1 MATTRPDLPDLPDLT
16 AWLTRQRWFAAK
28 DRPIEAARVADA
40 VPLRVAGD
48 PRTWL
53 VTVAVDHA
61 DDGPSTSWQLVLTR
75 RLHQAEPLL
84 GTVDGVPVT
93 ELVSAPRA
101 ALALLDSARR
111 GAHLAAASG
120 ATVTARPVG
129 RSPDPAPTERLM
141 GVEQSNTSVVLGEQ
155 VAVKVIRRLEPGP
168 NPDVEITEALTTA
181 GFEGTPPLLGVI
193 TGPDETAM
201 AVMTG
206 YVLGSHGAWEL
217 AVAEAAGTADHGVA
231 DRMAD
236 LGRLTAEM
244 HRTLASTLEVRQS
257 TVEDADRM
265 RNRLMEDARTT
276 ERTVP
281 EVGSGLV
288 DAVANRRAATPSTM
302 GRLQRIHGDFHLGQ
316 VITDGDDGWMILDFE
331 GEPGRPVSERRRP
344 DHPLRDVA
352 GMLRSFA
359 YAEAAAVRAGGD
371 PDAAG
376 RWRHRAE
383 QAFVDG
389 YGAVDRP
396 WLDLFVLD
404 KLLYEAR
411 YEAANRPDWLQIPL
425 QALAPLGATMATPST
440 PSESSK
446 GRKAK
451 KGRKAGATEA
461 GAPETSTPEASPAP
475 TTPATAAPAPP
486 AAPAAAEPDLPDIGE
501 DVQALRDGRLHDPH
515 RLLGRHQLGDGTWVV
530 RTWRPGAVSAEL
542 VGVAD
547 AGQAEEVTG
556 GLFQATTTSEP
567 DPGTYRWRITYPDD
581 QAFELVDAYAFEP
594 TLGEVDM
601 HLLAEGR
608 HEQAWTAM
616 GANPR
621 TMHGIDGFAFAVWA
635 PNAQSVRL
643 VGSFNSW
650 DGRLHPMRSLGSSG
664 IWELFVPDVPNGAH
678 YKYEI
683 VTADGS
689 LVLRADPWA
698 KWSDVPPG
706 TASRVWKGEYEWT
719 AAPPSTDHL
728 HGPMSIYEVHLASW
742 RWTDDG
748 EGGRRPLTYRELA
761 DELGDYVADMGFTH
775 VEFLPVAEHPFG
787 GSWGYQVTGHFAPT
801 SRFGTPDDFR
811 YLVDRLHDRGIGVI
825 VDWVP
830 AHFPKDEWALA
841 NYDGTKLYEHA
852 DPRQGEHPDWG
863 TLVFNYAR
871 TEVKNFLMASALFW
885 LESLHVDGLRVD
897 AVASM
902 LYLDYSRKSGE
913 WVPNKHGGRENLEA
927 VELLQEVN
935 ATAYKRNP
943 HAFTVAEESTA
954 WPGVSRPTH
963 LGGLGFGFKWN
974 MGWMHDT
981 LSYFSKEPVYRRW
994 HHNQLTFGMMY
1005 AWSEHFVLPLSH
1017 DEVVHGKGSLIGKM
1031 PGDRWQRFAN
1041 LRALY
1046 GWMWGHPGKQLLFM
1060 GGEIAQEREWS
1071 EERELDWPSLMDSA
1085 HAGVRDLVRDANRAY
1100 RDLPALW
1107 RRDDDPTSFQW
1118 IDANNADANLLAF
1131 VRYGADGDPAVAV
1144 VANLSP
1150 MPQHDLRIGLPHTGG
1165 WREALNTD
1173 SEIYG
1178 GGNVGNMGR
1187 VEATDQPW
1195 HGLPASALISAPP
1208 LGVVW
1213 FVAED

>member
-1 MATTRPDLPDLPDLT
+1 MATSRSDLPDLPDL
-16 AWLTRQRWFAAK
+16 ASWLTRQRWFATK
-28 DRPIEAARVADA
+28 DRPIEAVRVSDA
-40 VPLRVAGD
+40 VPLQVAGD

-53 VTVAVDHA
+53 VTVTVDHT
-61 DDGPSTSWQLVLTR
+61 DDAPSGSWQLVLTR
-75 RLHQAEPLL
+75 RLHEVEPLL

-101 ALALLDSARR
+101 ALALLDVARR
-111 GAHLAAASG
+111 GQHLRAASG

-168 NPDVEITEALTTA
+168 NPDVELTEALTTA
-181 GFEGTPPLLGVI
+181 GFEGTPALLGVI
-193 TGPDETAM
+193 TGPDDAAM
-201 AVMTG
+201 AVMTR
-206 YVLGSHGAWEL
+206 YVHGSAGAWER
-217 AVAEAAGTADHGVA
+217 AVEEAAGGGDHGVA
-231 DRMAD
+231 EGMAD

-244 HRTLASTLEVRQS
+244 HRALASTLEVRQS

-276 ERTVP
+276 TRTVP
-281 EVGSGLV
+281 EVGDGLV

-316 VITDGDDGWMILDFE
+316 VITDGADGWMILDFE
-331 GEPGRPVSERRRP
+331 GEPGRPVSERRRL

-371 PDAAG
+371 PEAAA
-376 RWRHRAE
+376 RWRLRAE
-383 QAFVDG
+383 QGFLDG

-411 YEAANRPDWLQIPL
+411 YEAANRPEWLQIPL
-425 QALAPLGATMATPST
+425 QALAPLGATMPTRSNPSGS
-440 PSESSK
+440 PK
-446 GRKAK
+446 GNKSK
-451 KGRKAGATEA
+451 KGKKGQ
-461 GAPETSTPEASPAP
+461 APVPPVPE
-475 TTPATAAPAPP
+475 PAPP
-486 AAPAAAEPDLPDIGE
+486 AAPSAAEPDLPDIGE
-501 DVQALRDGRLHDPH
+501 AVQALRDGRLHDPH
-515 RLLGRHQLGDGTWVV
+515 SLLGRHQLADGSWVV
-530 RTWRPGAVSAEL
+530 RTWRPGALAAEL
-542 VGVAD
+542 VGAD
-547 AGQAEEVTG
+547 AGSAEEVVA
-556 GLFQATTTSEP
+556 GLFQVATATEP

-581 QAFELVDAYAFEP
+581 QTFELVDAYAFEP
-594 TLGEVDM
+594 SLGEVDM

-621 TMHGIDGFAFAVWA
+621 TMHDIDGVAFAVWA
-635 PNAQSVRL
+635 PNAQSVRV
-643 VGSFNSW
+643 VGEFNSW

-664 IWELFVPDVPNGAH
+664 IWELFVPDVPDGAH
-678 YKYEI
+678 YKYEV

-706 TASRVWKGEYEWT
+706 TASRVWKGDYEWT

-742 RWTDDG
+742 RWTDDPDA
-748 EGGRRPLTYRELA
+748 ENGRRPLTYRELA
-761 DELGDYVADMGFTH
+761 DELGDYVEDLGFTH

-811 YLVDRLHDRGIGVI
+811 YLVDSLHDRGIGVI

-885 LESLHVDGLRVD
+885 LESLRVDGLRVD

-1071 EERELDWPSLMDSA
+1071 EERELDWPSLLDGA
-1085 HAGVRDLVRDANRAY
+1085 HAGVRDLVRDANRVY
-1100 RDLPALW
+1100 RELPALW

-1150 MPQHDLRIGLPHTGG
+1150 MPHHDLRIGLPHAGG

-1173 SEIYG
+1173 AEIYG

-1195 HGLPASALISAPP
+1195 HGLPSSAVISAPP